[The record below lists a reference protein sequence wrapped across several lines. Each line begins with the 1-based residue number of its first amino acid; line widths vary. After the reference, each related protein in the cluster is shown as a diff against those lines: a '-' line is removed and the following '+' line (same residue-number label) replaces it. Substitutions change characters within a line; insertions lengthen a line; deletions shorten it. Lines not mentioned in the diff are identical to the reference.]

1 MPCDRLRGVRAGLA
15 SLARCGWA
23 ATTVCCQVQA
33 CQPLSSCQELPAE
46 RFLPVFV
53 SEKKKKKKKK
63 KVPQSSASCHFL
75 ALSVAYPMPS
85 KKNKTSLSIPSC
97 RWASFLSPSL
107 SILHNVL
114 ADFLSCQLKPHA
126 CRAFL
131 QSLISRMQMGVRIQ
145 SIRKKYEDG
154 SIHRLIR
161 VAVAASPPS
170 TRPIRLSTL
179 SDIW

>member
-1 MPCDRLRGVRAGLA
+1 MWLGSYHGLLSGTGLSA
-15 SLARCGWA
+15 IIVVPRVACGE
-23 ATTVCCQVQA
+23 V
-33 CQPLSSCQELPAE
+33 SSCLCF
-46 RFLPVFV
+46 RK
-53 SEKKKKKKKK
+53 EKKRKRKKKYPSHLPR
-63 KVPQSSASCHFL
+63 VIFL
-75 ALSVAYPMPS
+75 HCRWRIRCLQ